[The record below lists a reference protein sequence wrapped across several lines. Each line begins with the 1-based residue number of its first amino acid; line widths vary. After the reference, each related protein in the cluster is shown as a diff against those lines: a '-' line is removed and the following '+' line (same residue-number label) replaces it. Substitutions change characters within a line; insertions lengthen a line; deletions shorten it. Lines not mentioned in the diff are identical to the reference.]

1 MKANAWRAFFGLPK
15 LRMMMKML
23 GTWSCVELVHSFIIF
38 CTAKQH
44 KTALSFLVFRVIA
57 AHVNPISTPQHTRYR
72 GPHKRA
78 LSMQRS
84 VANPPTDSL
93 ALQRETPVAHI
104 YTHTHVGP
112 HSSTQIPTRDRV
124 RRCAVC
130 TRSVGSIDSQ
140 RTST

>member
-1 MKANAWRAFFGLPK
+1 MELSRACSF
-15 LRMMMKML
+15 
-23 GTWSCVELVHSFIIF
+23 VHFF

-104 YTHTHVGP
+104 YIYISVIMYVCMHVY
-112 HSSTQIPTRDRV
+112 I
-124 RRCAVC
+124 
-130 TRSVGSIDSQ
+130 
-140 RTST
+140 

>member
-1 MKANAWRAFFGLPK
+1 MELSRA
-15 LRMMMKML
+15 
-23 GTWSCVELVHSFIIF
+23 CSFVQFF

-93 ALQRETPVAHI
+93 ALQRETPVAH
-104 YTHTHVGP
+104 VGLCLITLQARGMVTAWKAYGTT
-112 HSSTQIPTRDRV
+112 SSVV
-124 RRCAVC
+124 RSSKSEIRAA
-130 TRSVGSIDSQ
+130 S
-140 RTST
+140 